1 MKLLN
6 EEQKQ
11 ETTAD
16 EVLQLTALLY
26 FQEALLNEE
35 YESCQELVDIARG
48 FGVQSSDIKQV
59 IAAVFPKSKA
69 GGLNEANPKKNR
81 LRLLKEDK

>member
-6 EEQKQ
+6 EEQSQ
-11 ETTAD
+11 AVTAD
-16 EVLQLTALLY
+16 EILQVTALLY

-35 YESCQELVDIARG
+35 YESCKELVDIAKN
-48 FGVQSSDIKQV
+48 FGVSSSEINKV
-59 IAAVFPKSKA
+59 IAAYIRTIKA
-69 GGLNEANPKKNR
+69 GGPNEANPKKNR